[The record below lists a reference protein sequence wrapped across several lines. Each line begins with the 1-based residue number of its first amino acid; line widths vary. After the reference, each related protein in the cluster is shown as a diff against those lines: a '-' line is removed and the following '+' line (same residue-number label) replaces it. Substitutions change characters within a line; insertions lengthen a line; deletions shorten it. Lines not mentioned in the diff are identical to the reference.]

1 MWLVLTIV
9 CMCAVGYQIFERI
22 SFFRSWPVNVNV
34 EENYNKSLT
43 FPTVT
48 VCNQNSFRATK
59 AAELGLYD
67 LIQDVFSKSAI
78 SPLEDIKRY
87 NSSNI
92 TMEDLFID
100 LGHDKYD
107 LVIGCRWKN
116 TKCSPADFI
125 PVLTDHGLCYTFSPN
140 SSKMAVSVP
149 GIDSGLQLMLNI
161 EQYEYMN
168 GPHDSAGVKVLLH
181 DPRQTPLVASLGQS
195 VSTGFSTFAGINL
208 LMIEY
213 QSPPYGDC
221 GSKQLNHTDF
231 YTAEEC
237 FLDCMTTT
245 VTQKCGCR
253 DIHMGKNGHAAIGSC
268 NLEQYFRCMKDAKD
282 DFFEKFEYQCECPVS
297 CKVTMYDSVFS
308 EGYLSE
314 HAVDSLLSSNQTK
327 SLYTKLLK
335 ASETKARMDKRKQEE
350 FRSLFEP
357 LKEIYEQFRKSSK
370 TVLGILWN
378 NSELLHEVMVEYV
391 SIHRF
396 LDWKREWQ
404 LYAFYM
410 GVLQDR
416 DKMSNYLSESG
427 KVFFDIWLQRLQR
440 LLNTS
445 AIPDILSS
453 SREHMYQ
460 QTIEELHTRKQFLRQ
475 AQADVTSLFHSFSKG
490 VIDKDIMYI
499 DKIHYYINRFA
510 PILEMN
516 EAYFN
521 YSILSYY
528 PMPDRIMYCKEELN
542 NLYSNISSAID
553 QFIELT
559 ETAFRNPGNGT
570 VYRMYVDVIPN
581 YVNATLESNSCRGIL
596 NRMMFRYP
604 INKIEISKK
613 IADRHFNDLTMGVYG
628 AYKILDELIFMLSFD
643 LLPFLNIKFQQFIDI
658 INEYM
663 DFNHY
668 PMTNIY
674 TEYKVKNIR
683 FAIVQAKL
691 FSHELDIKI
700 PAFNHIISETLS
712 KVFDD
717 RFFEDE
723 FDDKEI
729 DAFEYL
735 YYNYSRRVKNFLF
748 LKRRLLAI
756 SKFNISTL
764 MADKDQDFIEAV
776 EAFVDYIDTFNRS
789 VIIDSS
795 FLMKNFLKLN
805 IFYRQLSYEHIKQQK
820 GYDVFALVCDIG
832 GSMGLF
838 IGASM
843 LTVVEVI
850 DLLLGQTVLFRK
862 KPQPKGKQSSDS
874 IQTSRF

>member
-1 MWLVLTIV
+1 MTIA
-9 CMCAVGYQIFERI
+9 CICAVGYQIFERI

-34 EENYNKSLT
+34 EVNYNKTLT

-48 VCNQNSFRATK
+48 ICNQNSFRATK

-67 LIQDVFSKSAI
+67 LIQNVFSKSAI
-78 SPLEDIKRY
+78 APLEDIKRY

-107 LVIGCRWKN
+107 LVVGCRWKN
-116 TKCSPADFI
+116 TKCSPADFV

-140 SSKMAVSVP
+140 SRKMAVSVP

-208 LMIEY
+208 RIIEY

-253 DIHMGKNGHAAIGSC
+253 DIHMGKNDHAAIGSC

-370 TVLGILWN
+370 TLLGILWN

-427 KVFFDIWLQRLQR
+427 KVFLDIWVQRLQR

-445 AIPDILSS
+445 AIPDTLAS

-460 QTIEELHTRKQFLRQ
+460 QTIDELCTRKQFIRK

-490 VIDKDIMYI
+490 VIDNDILYI

-510 PILEMN
+510 PILEMK

-542 NLYSNISSAID
+542 NIYSNISAAID

-604 INKIEISKK
+604 INKIELNK
-613 IADRHFNDLTMGVYG
+613 INALRYYDDVRMGVDG
-628 AYKILDELIFMLSFD
+628 AFKILHELIETVAS
-643 LLPFLNIKFQQFIDI
+643 LLPVLNIEFKQFIDI
-658 INEYM
+658 TNEYL

-668 PMTNIY
+668 SMTNIY
-674 TEYKVKNIR
+674 SEYIVKNIR
-683 FAIVQAKL
+683 FAIVQLKL
-691 FSHELDIKI
+691 FSHELDINV
-700 PAFNHIISETLS
+700 PAFKLQISKTIWELNQEE
-712 KVFDD
+712 VFEGDFDD
-717 RFFEDE
+717 E
-723 FDDKEI
+723 EI
-729 DAFEYL
+729 DTYEYL
-735 YYNYSRRVKNFLF
+735 YYNYSRRIKNFNF
-748 LKRRLLAI
+748 LERQLLDAYEI
-756 SKFNISTL
+756 NISTL
-764 MADKDQDFIEAV
+764 IGDKDQDFIDAV
-776 EAFVDYIDTFNRS
+776 EAFVQYFDTFNRS
-789 VIIDSS
+789 VIIDSN
-795 FLMKNFLKLN
+795 FLKKNFLKLN

-820 GYDVFALVCDIG
+820 GYDVFALICDIG

-862 KPQPKGKQSSDS
+862 KTQPKGKQSSKS
-874 IQTSRF
+874 IETSRF